1 MITFSNK
8 LPLEYEFVIDDVELS
23 LVIPAYNEENR
34 LPKTVDNVL
43 SYFSKR
49 EQNIKFELII
59 VNDGSKDNTWKK
71 IEELMNKYNKIEIS
85 AVTYQENSGKGY
97 AVTTGMK
104 YARGKYILMLDA
116 DGAVPIKDYEKLRK
130 EIKTEDN
137 FEIIDNGVFVIGQRR
152 QDEDSNKVKL

>member
-85 AVTYQENSGKGY
+85 GVTYQENSGKGY

>member
-1 MITFSNK
+1 MLTFSNK
-8 LPLEYEFVIDDVELS
+8 LPLEYEFVIDDVELT

-71 IEELMNKYNKIEIS
+71 IEELMNKYNNIEIS
-85 AVTYQENSGKGY
+85 GVTYQENSGKGY

-116 DGAVPIKDYEKLRK
+116 DGAVPIKDYEKLRN

-152 QDEDSNKVKL
+152 QDEDSIKVKL